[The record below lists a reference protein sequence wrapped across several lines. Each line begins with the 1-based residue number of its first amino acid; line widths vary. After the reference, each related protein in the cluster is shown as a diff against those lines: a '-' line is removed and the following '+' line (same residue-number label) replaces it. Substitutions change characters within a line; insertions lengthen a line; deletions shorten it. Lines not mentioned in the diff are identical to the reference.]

1 MPFDQVTFVL
11 ALQVESPTDREF
23 ELHAASDQD
32 IDPLGIVKADEIVFD
47 DELQAVDQLRVVH
60 FGEELQVVLTVIEGI
75 ADQVLQKVLGQF
87 HVVFQLEESD
97 FRLDHPELGQV
108 ARGVRVFGSE
118 RRAERIDL
126 RQGQRAEF
134 AFELAGDGQVAGFPE
149 EILAVIDRAFRG
161 FGHIVQVERSD
172 AEHRSG
178 AFGVA
183 AGDQRRM
190 QVEKSVVVEIFV
202 DRVSHRMA
210 DTEHGAE
217 SVGTRA
223 QIGYFAQE
231 FERMAFLLQRV
242 RFGIGGAVDL
252 DRRSLYFDGL
262 AGAERFDQ
270 RAGDFDATA
279 GGDLLEEVFV
289 EFGYVG
295 YDLDIMDDRAV
306 VDGDESYVFIS
317 AFGSDP
323 AFDDYFR
330 TERR

>member
-32 IDPLGIVKADEIVFD
+32 IDPLGIVEADEIVFD

-149 EILAVIDRAFRG
+149 KILAVIDRAFRG

-210 DTEHGAE
+210 DTEHGTA

-223 QIGYFAQE
+223 QVGYFAQE

-242 RFGIGGAVDL
+242 RFGIGCAVDL

-295 YDLDIMDDRAV
+295 YDLDIMDDRSV

>member
-1 MPFDQVTFVL
+1 
-11 ALQVESPTDREF
+11 
-23 ELHAASDQD
+23 
-32 IDPLGIVKADEIVFD
+32 
-47 DELQAVDQLRVVH
+47 
-60 FGEELQVVLTVIEGI
+60 
-75 ADQVLQKVLGQF
+75 
-87 HVVFQLEESD
+87 
-97 FRLDHPELGQV
+97 
-108 ARGVRVFGSE
+108 
-118 RRAERIDL
+118 
-126 RQGQRAEF
+126 
-134 AFELAGDGQVAGFPE
+134 
-149 EILAVIDRAFRG
+149 
-161 FGHIVQVERSD
+161 
-172 AEHRSG
+172 
-178 AFGVA
+178 
-183 AGDQRRM
+183 
-190 QVEKSVVVEIFV
+190 
-202 DRVSHRMA
+202 MA

-223 QIGYFAQE
+223 QVGYFAQE

-317 AFGSDP
+317 SFGSDP